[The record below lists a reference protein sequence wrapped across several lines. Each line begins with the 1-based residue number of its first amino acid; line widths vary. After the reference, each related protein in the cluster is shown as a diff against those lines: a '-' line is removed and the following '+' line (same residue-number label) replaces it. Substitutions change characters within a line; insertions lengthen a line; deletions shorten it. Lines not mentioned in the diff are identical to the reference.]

1 VPLGCGLTLEEQGE
15 RAGRGRGRR
24 AGGGGRTED
33 FAIDVPTP
41 LESAIDP
48 TDRRSSSRPVGWA
61 KTRAGGNRA
70 WGGCWSPGG
79 RPRGSRSKRSRPLG
93 ATRDARDGPRGKR
106 GPSESRARR
115 SRILRRAWEA
125 SYVLPRTSGGPS
137 HRSASARSGASHVV
151 RRRAA
156 TLSSCL
162 LRAMDHPAYK
172 PNPGRSAATTSATPL
187 RPAVGLGLRGAQPHT
202 PAYGESAPCV
212 RAEAGA
218 SRELLSASRRA
229 TARAFL
235 LHRRKTDAEHFPSGG
250 IRRAGDRESARF
262 LERAESPDGLRPAE
276 TVDGDMGTQAVEN
289 LLHDCHKPLV
299 IHEGIM
305 FILMGAFIIIFMG
318 VFVGDGG
325 AGAAR
330 LRGEGTDVRIIAR
343 ALRQEAR
350 TVEDGTSQRSDAIS
364 SQSVQHAF
372 FVISWR
378 FQARAPRRRREETAK
393 KRPSWVA
400 RNP

>member
-1 VPLGCGLTLEEQGE
+1 MRAEEIGPKILRLMFLRPSRVRSTLPIAARRRVRSGGQRPEQAGIELG
-15 RAGRGRGRR
+15 
-24 AGGGGRTED
+24 ED
-33 FAIDVPTP
+33 A
-41 LESAIDP
+41 
-48 TDRRSSSRPVGWA
+48 
-61 KTRAGGNRA
+61 
-70 WGGCWSPGG
+70 
-79 RPRGSRSKRSRPLG
+79 
-93 ATRDARDGPRGKR
+93 GPRGAVLAAPGRNAR
-106 GPSESRARR
+106 GPWELPATPATGRAGSEARPNLGPDGLGSCGR
-115 SRILRRAWEA
+115 LGRLLTSCLGP
-125 SYVLPRTSGGPS
+125 PRGPS

-162 LRAMDHPAYK
+162 LRAVDHPAYK

-289 LLHDCHKPLV
+289 LCTIATNPLS
-299 IHEGIM
+299 
-305 FILMGAFIIIFMG
+305 FM
-318 VFVGDGG
+318 
-325 AGAAR
+325 
-330 LRGEGTDVRIIAR
+330 R
-343 ALRQEAR
+343 A
-350 TVEDGTSQRSDAIS
+350 SCS
-364 SQSVQHAF
+364 S
-372 FVISWR
+372 SW
-378 FQARAPRRRREETAK
+378 APSSSF
-393 KRPSWVA
+393 SWA
-400 RNP
+400 SS